1 VPRPGAGAFP
11 AARSRAGPPV
21 NAALRHAAACLL
33 LPLCAA
39 AGAVQ
44 DYEVRVLERK
54 PQSREHFVQGLE
66 IVDDKLYVSTGTYG
80 GSGLYRYDFDD
91 MRPQGA
97 RRLDRRI
104 FAEGVTVLGERI
116 YQLTWRNG
124 RILVYDRDSLRPRGG
139 MPLRGEGWGLT
150 NDGRRLVVSDGS
162 AQLHFLAA
170 EDGRHLHSVE
180 VREDGRPLR
189 LLNELEW
196 VDGQVW
202 ANVWRSDRIVIIDP
216 DSGQVTASI
225 DLSGLLPA
233 AERRSDTDVLNGI
246 ARDPASG
253 AIWVTGK
260 RWPWLYR
267 IELLEVGEKPPLPA
281 QSR

>member
-1 VPRPGAGAFP
+1 M
-11 AARSRAGPPV
+11 

-124 RILVYDRDSLRPRGG
+124 RVPRVFKATHAKSGIT
-139 MPLRGEGWGLT
+139 RGK
-150 NDGRRLVVSDGS
+150 
-162 AQLHFLAA
+162 
-170 EDGRHLHSVE
+170 
-180 VREDGRPLR
+180 
-189 LLNELEW
+189 
-196 VDGQVW
+196 
-202 ANVWRSDRIVIIDP
+202 RSP
-216 DSGQVTASI
+216 KCTASKI
-225 DLSGLLPA
+225 PKSLSPRVRA
-233 AERRSDTDVLNGI
+233 
-246 ARDPASG
+246 
-253 AIWVTGK
+253 
-260 RWPWLYR
+260 
-267 IELLEVGEKPPLPA
+267 
-281 QSR
+281 